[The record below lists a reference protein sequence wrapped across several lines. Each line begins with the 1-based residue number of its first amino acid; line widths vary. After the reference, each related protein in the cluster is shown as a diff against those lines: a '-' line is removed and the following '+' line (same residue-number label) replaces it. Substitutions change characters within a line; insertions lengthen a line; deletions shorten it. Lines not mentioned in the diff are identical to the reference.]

1 MKILDHY
8 KKLLNNTENIG
19 EGFLSLSLDDELVF
33 RLAIDEELNPTILIS
48 EDKFDSSGWAKTN
61 FRLDKLDLKF
71 NVNCQVRDINTEKE
85 LNAPFTIIKQI
96 NGNSRMH
103 DYFLRVVDGII
114 SELRNDLSLVRLNS
128 EIEYLVKLFS
138 SPKKVDEKLI
148 QGLWGEL
155 LFILASDD
163 IENAV
168 IAWHVD
174 RDNLF
179 DFSFDDH
186 STEVKTTIKNSRSHY
201 FNNNQIKKYRRLK
214 VKVASIMTEKA
225 SLGKSVLDLWNDIND
240 KCSSFK
246 SRSKVARIIAETITQ
261 DLDSLSQKKYN
272 YNMGMSTLETFNAE
286 DIPHIT
292 QECIPPGITEVRVQ
306 INLDSI

>member
-1 MKILDHY
+1 MKILDLY

-19 EGFLSLSLDDELVF
+19 EEFLSLALDNESVF
-33 RLAIDEELNPTILIS
+33 RLAIDEDLNPTILIW
-48 EDKFDSSGWAKTN
+48 EDKFDSSGSAKTKY
-61 FRLDKLDLKF
+61 RLNKLEIKF
-71 NVNCQVRDINTEKE
+71 NVNCQVRDINTGKE

-128 EIEYLVKLFS
+128 EIDYLFKLFS
-138 SPKKVDEKLI
+138 SPKKVDEKMIL
-148 QGLWGEL
+148 GLWGEL

-163 IENAV
+163 LENAV
-168 IAWHVD
+168 AAWHVD
-174 RDNLF
+174 KDNLF
-179 DFSFDDH
+179 DFAFEDYC
-186 STEVKTTIKNSRSHY
+186 TEVKTTRKKSRSHY
-201 FNNNQIKKYRRLK
+201 FNNNQLKKYRRLK
-214 VKVASIMTEKA
+214 VKVASIMTEKV

-246 SRSKVARIIAETITQ
+246 SRRKVSRIIAETINQ

-272 YNMGMSTLETFNAE
+272 YNMGISTFETFNAE

-292 QECIPPGITEVRVQ
+292 KECIPPGISEVRVQ
-306 INLDSI
+306 VNLDSI

>member
-8 KKLLNNTENIG
+8 KKLLNKTENIG
-19 EGFLSLSLDDELVF
+19 EGFLSLPIDNELVF
-33 RLAIDEELNPTILIS
+33 RLAIDEELNPTLLIS
-48 EDKFDSSGWAKTN
+48 EDKFDSSGWGKTN
-61 FRLDKLDLKF
+61 FKLDKLELKF
-71 NVNCQVRDINTEKE
+71 NVNCQVRDINTGKE
-85 LNAPFTIIKQI
+85 LIAPFTIIKQI
-96 NGNSRMH
+96 GGNSRMH

-114 SELRNDLSLVRLNS
+114 SELRNDLSVARLNS
-128 EIEYLVKLFS
+128 EIQYLVRLFS

-155 LFILASDD
+155 LFILASAD

-168 IAWHVD
+168 TAWHLD

-186 STEVKTTIKNSRSHY
+186 SIEVKTTTKNSRSHA
-201 FNNNQIKKYRRLK
+201 FNNNQIKKYRLLK
-214 VKVASIMTEKA
+214 VKVTSIMTEKA

-240 KCSSFK
+240 KCSSPE
-246 SRSKVARIIAETITQ
+246 SWSKVSRIIAETITQ

-272 YNMGMSTLETFNAE
+272 YNMGMSTLKTFNAE

-292 QECIPPGITEVRVQ
+292 QDCIPPRITEVRVQ

>member
-19 EGFLSLSLDDELVF
+19 DGFLSLSLDDESIF

-48 EDKFDSSGWAKTN
+48 EDKFDSSGWTKTN

-71 NVNCQVRDINTEKE
+71 NVNCQVKDINTGKE
-85 LNAPFTIIKQI
+85 LYAPFTIIKQI

-148 QGLWGEL
+148 QGLWGEM
-155 LFILASDD
+155 LFILSSKD

-168 IAWHVD
+168 TAWHVD

-179 DFSFDDH
+179 DFSFNDH
-186 STEVKTTIKNSRSHY
+186 STEIKTTIKNSRSHE
-201 FNNNQIKKYRRLK
+201 FNNNQLKKYRRLK
-214 VKVASIMTEKA
+214 VKVVSIITEKA
-225 SLGKSVLDLWNDIND
+225 SLGKSVLDLWNDINA
-240 KCSSFK
+240 KCTSHE
-246 SRSKVARIIAETITQ
+246 SRSKVSRIIAETITQ
-261 DLDSLSQKKYN
+261 DLEALSQKKYN
-272 YNMGMSTLETFNAE
+272 YNMGLSTLMCFNAE
-286 DIPHIT
+286 DIPHIS
-292 QECIPPGITEVRVQ
+292 QECIPPGISEVRVQ